1 MAVNAYENPD
11 SLDAVV
17 DAVNK
22 QPVQTEFFTRSAGTG
37 IAANQKFRTTAFSS
51 SVIEEGLNSDIIELS
66 PDHVAVLRLLK
77 HERASNKPLEEVRSD
92 IENILR
98 TKIAHERTMAAAEE
112 IKNKILD
119 GVAAESVVSGSQR
132 VEDYGTLKRTDMSK
146 VDPMIVEAVFQMP
159 HPDNG
164 KPSAQVV
171 NMMSGEIAVVLLDQ
185 VTIPDELTREQI
197 DTVMQQRKSD
207 VANSDFDFALT
218 SIKDAADIERN
229 TSLLQ

>member
-1 MAVNAYENPD
+1 
-11 SLDAVV
+11 
-17 DAVNK
+17 
-22 QPVQTEFFTRSAGTG
+22 
-37 IAANQKFRTTAFSS
+37 
-51 SVIEEGLNSDIIELS
+51 
-66 PDHVAVLRLLK
+66 VLRLLK

-119 GVAAESVVSGSQR
+119 GAAAESVVSGSQR
-132 VEDYGTLKRTDMSK
+132 VEDYGTLKRTDMNK
-146 VDPMIVEAVFQMP
+146 VDPMIVDAVFQMP
-159 HPDNG
+159 YPDNG

-185 VTIPDELTREQI
+185 VTIPDDLTREQI